1 LPQRAANGR
10 VGLKPTQERVLA
22 VLADRGS
29 SQLTRGEYEEI
40 AGVSRS
46 QAAYDLAELVEAE
59 VLERVGGGRATRYR
73 LVRRDH
79 PGQRRWTTERIRAD
93 LDRFCGGRKTWPS
106 ATEFKAA
113 GRADLYV
120 AASRYGGIAF
130 WATEL
135 GFARPGRATPPQ
147 ARVSAWRPRL
157 RWAAG
162 GAALAGALFAT
173 AGAVVFAWND
183 SPAQAP
189 QALHASSGGTAHAN
203 APARTAARPP
213 QHKAAQAKARANPK
227 QTRTRTRTRQLTR
240 PPTTQ
245 TSTPTYHT
253 ELAVQRDSPATGNAS
268 STPRLESTRASSGPA
283 PLAPPTGGGSGG
295 PTPLPPPGQ

>member
-1 LPQRAANGR
+1 LPQRTSNGR

-22 VLADRGS
+22 VLSDRGS

-79 PGQRRWTTERIRAD
+79 SGQRRWTTERIRAD

-130 WATEL
+130 WAAEL
-135 GFARPGRATPPQ
+135 GFARPGRAKPPP
-147 ARVSAWRPRL
+147 ARISPWRPRL

-162 GAALAGALFAT
+162 GAALAGALFAA
-173 AGAVVFAWND
+173 AGAGVYAWPD
-183 SPAQAP
+183 SPARDAGTPKVLRSSTAKTSQQKAP
-189 QALHASSGGTAHAN
+189 TRRAAAKTSRQVA
-203 APARTAARPP
+203 APV
-213 QHKAAQAKARANPK
+213 KPK
-227 QTRTRTRTRQLTR
+227 QRTRKR
-240 PPTTQ
+240 PQ
-245 TSTPTYHT
+245 QVEASTPAYRTQ
-253 ELAVQRDSPATGNAS
+253 LAVQRVSALQPSRYVS
-268 STPRLESTRASSGPA
+268 STPRQETREPSTTSSAPA
-283 PLAPPTGGGSGG
+283 PLAAPAGGGSGG
-295 PTPLPPPGQ
+295 PAPLPPPSQ